1 MGKLKEKLKSI
12 HYMHYIAFAITI
24 AFVLISIFV
33 FPNAYTRIWET
44 LQDLWSSLKYYVKE
58 LFRLDYNVRPSVID
72 KSVVPFTPIFNLP
85 ATWEE
90 FTMLWGEYWK
100 LWVNGDNFT
109 AYLSWVADFMFYG
122 CQILLLVVVPLVLIS
137 YMFFQRYLSKENND
151 YNKESK
157 PLKFTKWLATKT
169 YISVKNWLK
178 QFFAFIKENNK
189 YFKFWLFV
197 WAFNFNF
204 ITIAIEFTAY
214 YLYFVI
220 SFDTRSIYFQ
230 FYKLA
235 CDLSVILAFMPLVAW
250 VIFGYIF
257 IVWWR
262 KKIGYSKLNHFEN
275 RNCGFI
281 NERPIVLMICGTMGK
296 KKTTILTDI
305 ALSQEKMLRD
315 KAFEKLLDNDLKF
328 PYFPWC
334 NLENALKYAMKK
346 HYIYNLA
353 TTRQYIRR
361 LANLF
366 HIGEN
371 IKDKQAYKS
380 IQRHLRKRYNIKH
393 KNLCFDY
400 DYKRYGLYFDD
411 KLKVVDLWQVVET
424 YSQLYFIYII
434 QSSLMISNYSI
445 RTDNILA
452 DIGNF
457 PIWDTDFFKR
467 DSKMIDAISRHSHIV
482 DFDALRLGQKIVE
495 NNIYKDS
502 FDFGIVDLTEIG
514 KERKNNLE
522 LQEKKKKD
530 IDNKGNIV
538 ANQKNDGFN
547 DWLKMVR
554 HSATVDNFPFVKV
567 ITDEQ
572 RPESWGADARDLTE
586 IVHIRQTSETK
597 LAMPFFALTELIY
610 DFVFSKFT
618 NLYYRYRYVRSDNTL
633 PMYMLK
639 KFTSCI
645 HNYYNGIYNTF
656 GYCKLD
662 VQVESGTQDGSMNDR
677 NYYLMHKKIYSKR
690 FSTDCF
696 SDFFTNKNLKSAVGI
711 NDLPEYQTEKATF
724 EELQQQNSYFIHDLM
739 NKQQKDADE

>member
-1 MGKLKEKLKSI
+1 MGKIKEKLKNL
-12 HYMHYIAFAITI
+12 HYMHYIAFGITAI
-24 AFVLISIFV
+24 FVFISIFV
-33 FPNAYTRIWET
+33 FPNAYTRIGET
-44 LQDLWSSLKYYVKE
+44 LKDLWSSIRYYVKE
-58 LFRLDYNVRPSVID
+58 LFLLDYDVRPSVID
-72 KSVVPFTPIFNLP
+72 KSVVPFTPIFGLP
-85 ATWEE
+85 ETWEE
-90 FTMLWGEYWK
+90 FVVLWKNFWT
-100 LWVNGDNFT
+100 LFVNGDNFT
-109 AYLSWVADFMFYG
+109 AYLGAFADFMFYF
-122 CQILLLVVVPLVLIS
+122 CQVLLLIVVPLILIS
-137 YMFFQRYLSKENND
+137 YMLFQRYLNKENND

-169 YISVKNWLK
+169 YIPIKQWLK
-178 QFFAFIKENNK
+178 E
-189 YFKFWLFV
+189 FWLFLKENKYLKIWLFI

-204 ITIAIEFTAY
+204 ITIFIEFIAY

-220 SFDTRSIYFQ
+220 SFDTKSIYLQ
-230 FYKLA
+230 LYKLA
-235 CDLSVILAFMPLVAW
+235 CDLSVLVAFMPLVGW
-250 VIFGYIF
+250 LILGYMF
-257 IVWWR
+257 VVWWR
-262 KKIGYSKLNHFEN
+262 KKIGYATLNHYEN

-281 NERPIVLMICGTMGK
+281 NERPIVLMVCGTMGK
-296 KKTTILTDI
+296 KKTTAITDI

-328 PYFPWC
+328 PNFPWC
-334 NLENALKYAMKK
+334 NLENALKHAMKR
-346 HYIYNLA
+346 HQIYNLA
-353 TTRQYIRR
+353 TTRQYIKR

-366 HIGEN
+366 YNGER
-371 IKDKQAYKS
+371 IKDKQIYKS
-380 IQRHLRKRYNIKH
+380 IQRHLRKRYNIRH
-393 KNLCFDY
+393 DNLCFDY
-400 DYKRYGLYFDD
+400 DYQRYGLYFDD
-411 KLKVVDLWQVVET
+411 KLKVVDLWQVIET
-424 YSQLYFIYII
+424 YSQLYFVYII
-434 QSSLMISNYSI
+434 QSSLMITNYSI
-445 RTDNILA
+445 RTDNLLA

-495 NNIYKDS
+495 DNIYKDS
-502 FDFGIVDLTEIG
+502 FDFGVINITEIG

-530 IDNKGNIV
+530 IDNKGNII

-554 HSATVDNFPFVKV
+554 HSATIDNFPFVKV

-572 RPESWGADARDLTE
+572 RPESWGADARDLTD
-586 IVHIRQTSETK
+586 IVHIRETSETK
-597 LAMPFFALTELIY
+597 LAMPFFFITELLY
-610 DFVFSKFT
+610 SFVFSKFT

-639 KFTSCI
+639 KFTSTI

-662 VQVESGTQDGSMNDR
+662 VQVESGTQDGTMNDR
-677 NYYLMHKKIYSKR
+677 KYYLMHKKIYSKR

-739 NKQQKDADE
+739 NKQQNDE